1 MESRKCSSYTSS
13 HYNDPQRT
21 VLLLVIFSFKL
32 DAMMQNELNRKSPL
46 FETHVSLG
54 ARMVPFAGWQMPVQY
69 SGILSEARAVRKGVG
84 IFDVSHMGR
93 VEFTGT
99 DAQTLLDRVLSV
111 NLTKLPEWRAK
122 YNLICDLDGGII
134 DDCIIY
140 RTGAQKFLLIP
151 NASNTDAVLEWFSGW
166 ENGLDFEQINVTH
179 ETAMIAVQ
187 GPQSMSMMD
196 SLIVEDLGNIKLFSC
211 IQSKINQTDAF
222 IARTGYT
229 GEDGVEIVVPASEAQ
244 SIWQTLMDNGA
255 EPCGL
260 GARDVLR
267 LDAGLPLHGNDM
279 DTSVNPFEAGL
290 ERFVSLNNDDYVAA
304 KILRDIRELGV
315 SRSLV
320 GFILHGKGIA
330 RHGYDIKDGSKS
342 IGEVTSGS
350 HSPTLDRSIGMG
362 YVPLKY
368 TPLGTKFDVDMR
380 GRAVEA
386 EVVPLPFYKREK

>member
-1 MESRKCSSYTSS
+1 M
-13 HYNDPQRT
+13 
-21 VLLLVIFSFKL
+21 
-32 DAMMQNELNRKSPL
+32 
-46 FETHVSLG
+46 
-54 ARMVPFAGWQMPVQY
+54 
-69 SGILSEARAVRKGVG
+69 
-84 IFDVSHMGR
+84 
-93 VEFTGT
+93 
-99 DAQTLLDRVLSV
+99 
-111 NLTKLPEWRAK
+111 PEWRAK

-267 LDAGLPLHGNDM
+267 LEAGLPLHGNDM

-290 ERFVSLNNDDYVAA
+290 ERFVSLNNDD
-304 KILRDIRELGV
+304 
-315 SRSLV
+315 S
-320 GFILHGKGIA
+320 
-330 RHGYDIKDGSKS
+330 
-342 IGEVTSGS
+342 
-350 HSPTLDRSIGMG
+350 
-362 YVPLKY
+362 
-368 TPLGTKFDVDMR
+368 
-380 GRAVEA
+380 
-386 EVVPLPFYKREK
+386 VV